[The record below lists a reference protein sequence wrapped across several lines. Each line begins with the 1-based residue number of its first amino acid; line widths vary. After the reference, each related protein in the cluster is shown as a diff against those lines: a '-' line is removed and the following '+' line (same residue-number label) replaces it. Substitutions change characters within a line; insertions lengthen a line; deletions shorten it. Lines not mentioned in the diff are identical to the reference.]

1 VTESWDPKARGL
13 ANQKPAKITKQ
24 KADKQK
30 KVKLQNVN
38 RAKKLGIQYI
48 PNKI

>member
-1 VTESWDPKARGL
+1 MNEMELKYGCNP
-13 ANQKPAKITKQ
+13 NQKPAKITKQ